1 MAAATE
7 AAPSFEAAD
16 VHASPY
22 RRFGDGSGANSSG
35 TSAAPDPNG
44 AITLF
49 DAVSKQL
56 GLKLE
61 KQRRPVQ
68 VLLLDQTEEK
78 PTENCLQFLSQNGL

>member
-1 MAAATE
+1 MVRALAGVVLSAFLSAPVMAAATE

-44 AITLF
+44 AVTLF
-49 DAVSKQL
+49 DASASSW
-56 GLKLE
+56 G
-61 KQRRPVQ
+61 
-68 VLLLDQTEEK
+68 
-78 PTENCLQFLSQNGL
+78 